1 MISFLLNIFFAF
13 FGFCFVFLFINDTRV
28 SEESFSQSFTL
39 VSFFSPYLLFHSS
52 FVFILLIKFNKS
64 CHVFFL
70 LLFCSSHSIF
80 SLFSFSPTFIL
91 FSFYSLLLRFCK
103 KKKKKKNSHFSYSPL
118 FIIFLFSI
126 CLDFDF
132 LFFHLFFL
140 LHLFLHSILLY
151 FPVLIFYS
159 LLMTYNSF
167 HTFVSKFPFSL
178 LVFKPDLSFSL
189 CAGSHLE
196 IGYASV
202 V

>member
-13 FGFCFVFLFINDTRV
+13 LGFCFVFLFINDTRV

-80 SLFSFSPTFIL
+80 RYFPFPPPLFYFLSTV
-91 FSFYSLLLRFCK
+91 FYCAFAK
-103 KKKKKKNSHFSYSPL
+103 KKKKKNKNSHFSYSPL

-159 LLMTYNSF
+159 LLMTFHCFLFIIHFIRLYPSF
-167 HTFVSKFPFSL
+167 LSPYLSSSLICLSRFVLVHTWK
-178 LVFKPDLSFSL
+178 
-189 CAGSHLE
+189 
-196 IGYASV
+196 
-202 V
+202 

>member
-13 FGFCFVFLFINDTRV
+13 LGFCFVFLFINDTRV

-103 KKKKKKNSHFSYSPL
+103 KKKKNSHFSYSPL

-159 LLMTYNSF
+159 LLMTFHCFLFIIHFIRLYPSF
-167 HTFVSKFPFSL
+167 LSPYLSSSLICLSRFVLVHTWK
-178 LVFKPDLSFSL
+178 
-189 CAGSHLE
+189 
-196 IGYASV
+196 
-202 V
+202 

>member
-13 FGFCFVFLFINDTRV
+13 LGFCFVFLFINDTRV

-103 KKKKKKNSHFSYSPL
+103 KKKKKKKIKISVTRPFLLSFCSLSALTLTFYSSIFFSYFICFFIVFFCTSP
-118 FIIFLFSI
+118 F
-126 CLDFDF
+126 
-132 LFFHLFFL
+132 
-140 LHLFLHSILLY
+140 
-151 FPVLIFYS
+151 
-159 LLMTYNSF
+159 
-167 HTFVSKFPFSL
+167 
-178 LVFKPDLSFSL
+178 
-189 CAGSHLE
+189 
-196 IGYASV
+196 
-202 V
+202 